1 MDLSGAFPN
10 TPRSVLRSQLKTHL
24 PLLVPLFDVMY
35 GSPNKHRILKDDGL
49 VHELTQ
55 FDGVTQGSETS
66 SLFFMLVSMLPLSS
80 RLDRYK
86 DVLTN
91 YLDDMTVVSDIDSA
105 KADYHAL
112 KAAFANIGLDM
123 QPAKCK
129 LYMPFAT
136 EETCQQHAE
145 ELGIQAVAP
154 DKGVKVLGLPIGEEA
169 WVKAELSDMVDDFD
183 SGVSRV
189 SDKVSY
195 QSLHNVLRATQSMF
209 QHILAAIPPSMTSD
223 LASRVDF
230 ITQRT
235 FEKAF
240 YGDALRDLLGKT
252 ALNLQGQPHQHGQES
267 LTNRQL
273 VLMRM
278 EMPIR
283 MGGFGVLSLR
293 TRLKYAYAISMAKVK
308 TQFPD
313 VWTHLGVGTHL
324 RQEFQSALTELKWNE
339 MSIGSIAK
347 RDVSKSCQ
355 VYEEYRE
362 VLLQCDD
369 RNVAR
374 ALVTSTEPGAGTF
387 LTTRAIDRDR
397 TLKNQEFKF
406 AVLKRMGIGASQ
418 VFGLP
423 DGALCP
429 RCHRPLTFDHLTSCH
444 NGMIARH
451 DAIRDQVQR
460 MVLSAGVSCQVER
473 QTSGA
478 SQQRIDVFTKN
489 YFKPENRVTHPNCGA
504 DVTVVAPYQ
513 PTDQLPRFGREIR
526 LAEEKKIKKYTQGE
540 DNYASEQRAVIV
552 PLVMTTF
559 GAFGPGFRKFI
570 AQTMLLAGRTGR
582 YMYGVDEHF
591 ANRWKQIFSCTL
603 IRYQTEAATQ
613 LLGKDLVDH
622 VAGEIPLA

>member
-1 MDLSGAFPN
+1 
-10 TPRSVLRSQLKTHL
+10 
-24 PLLVPLFDVMY
+24 
-35 GSPNKHRILKDDGL
+35 
-49 VHELTQ
+49 
-55 FDGVTQGSETS
+55 
-66 SLFFMLVSMLPLSS
+66 MLVSMLPLSS

-86 DVLTN
+86 DVLTK
-91 YLDDMTVVSDIDSA
+91 YLDDMTLVSDIDSA

-145 ELGIQAVAP
+145 ELGIQAIAP
-154 DKGVKVLGLPIGEEA
+154 DKGVRVLGLPIGEEA

-209 QHILAAIPPSMTSD
+209 QHILAAIPPSITSD

-293 TRLKYAYAISMAKVK
+293 TRLKYAYAISMAKAK

-313 VWTHLGVGTHL
+313 VWTHLG
-324 RQEFQSALTELKWNE
+324 SAP
-339 MSIGSIAK
+339 
-347 RDVSKSCQ
+347 VC
-355 VYEEYRE
+355 
-362 VLLQCDD
+362 
-369 RNVAR
+369 AR
-374 ALVTSTEPGAGTF
+374 S
-387 LTTRAIDRDR
+387 
-397 TLKNQEFKF
+397 
-406 AVLKRMGIGASQ
+406 
-418 VFGLP
+418 
-423 DGALCP
+423 
-429 RCHRPLTFDHLTSCH
+429 
-444 NGMIARH
+444 
-451 DAIRDQVQR
+451 
-460 MVLSAGVSCQVER
+460 
-473 QTSGA
+473 
-478 SQQRIDVFTKN
+478 
-489 YFKPENRVTHPNCGA
+489 
-504 DVTVVAPYQ
+504 
-513 PTDQLPRFGREIR
+513 
-526 LAEEKKIKKYTQGE
+526 
-540 DNYASEQRAVIV
+540 
-552 PLVMTTF
+552 
-559 GAFGPGFRKFI
+559 
-570 AQTMLLAGRTGR
+570 
-582 YMYGVDEHF
+582 
-591 ANRWKQIFSCTL
+591 FS
-603 IRYQTEAATQ
+603 RR
-613 LLGKDLVDH
+613 
-622 VAGEIPLA
+622 